1 MQRYLI
7 LRTAQALVA
16 LWVVTVVTFGLTRVS
31 GDPLDTFLPEEATQE
46 QIDRMRARWG
56 LDKPLVVQYGV
67 FLGNAFKGDLGDSLK
82 YPGSKAA
89 DIVVERMPPTLQLA
103 GIAIAIAL
111 VIAVPVGV
119 LSAIKKDS
127 LFDYVG
133 KIVALA
139 GQSIPSFWLGI
150 VLMWFFAVHLDLLPT
165 SGKGGVKHII
175 LPAITLGW
183 FQTAA
188 IMRLVRSAMLETQD
202 SEYVKLARIKGLS
215 ELRVVWKH
223 CFRNAAIPPLTYFGI
238 LLANTL
244 TGSLTTEVVFN
255 WPGTGQ
261 LAFTAVLYRDTQLIQ
276 AIVLVFASMFIF
288 LTLLVDVLYAY
299 LDPRIRYD

>member
-1 MQRYLI
+1 MQRYLL
-7 LRTAQALVA
+7 LRTGQALIA
-16 LWVVTVVTFGLTRVS
+16 LWVVTVVVFGLTRVS
-31 GDPLDTFLPEEATQE
+31 GDPLDTFLSEEATPE
-46 QIDRMRARWG
+46 QIERMKVRWG

-82 YPGSKAA
+82 YPGSKAGA
-89 DIVVERMPPTLQLA
+89 IVMERMPPTLQLA
-103 GIAIAIAL
+103 GVAMAIAL
-111 VIAVPVGV
+111 AIAVPIGV
-119 LSAIKKDS
+119 LSAVKKDS
-127 LFDYVG
+127 IFDYIG
-133 KIVALA
+133 KTLALA
-139 GQSIPSFWLGI
+139 GQSVPSFWLGI
-150 VLMWFFAVHLDLLPT
+150 VLMWFFAVQLDLLPT
-165 SGKGGVKHII
+165 SGKGGIKNFI

-188 IMRLVRSAMLETQD
+188 LMRLVRSAMLETQD

-215 ELRVVWKH
+215 EQAVVWKH

-255 WPGTGQ
+255 WPGTGL
-261 LAFTAVLYRDTQLIQ
+261 LAFQAVLSRDTQLIQ

-288 LTLLVDVLYAY
+288 LTPLVDILYAY
-299 LDPRIRYD
+299 LDPRIRYN

>member
-1 MQRYLI
+1 MQRYLL
-7 LRTAQALVA
+7 LRTGQALIA
-16 LWVVTVVTFGLTRVS
+16 LWVVTVVVFGLTRVS
-31 GDPLDTFLPEEATQE
+31 GDPLDTFLSEEATPE
-46 QIDRMRARWG
+46 QIERMKVRWG

-82 YPGSKAA
+82 YPGSKAGA
-89 DIVVERMPPTLQLA
+89 IVMERMPPTLQLA
-103 GIAIAIAL
+103 GVAMAIAL
-111 VIAVPVGV
+111 AIAVPIGV
-119 LSAIKKDS
+119 LSAVKKDS
-127 LFDYVG
+127 IFDYIG
-133 KIVALA
+133 KTLALA
-139 GQSIPSFWLGI
+139 GQSVPSFWLGI
-150 VLMWFFAVHLDLLPT
+150 VLMWFFAVQLDLLPT
-165 SGKGGVKHII
+165 SGKGGIKHFI

-188 IMRLVRSAMLETQD
+188 LMRLVRSAMLETQD

-215 ELRVVWKH
+215 EQAVVWKH

-255 WPGTGQ
+255 WPGTGL
-261 LAFTAVLYRDTQLIQ
+261 LAFQAVLSRDTQLIQ

-288 LTLLVDVLYAY
+288 LTLLVDILYAY
-299 LDPRIRYD
+299 LDPRIRYN

>member
-7 LRTAQALVA
+7 LRTAQALIA
-16 LWVVTVVTFGLTRVS
+16 LWVITVVVFGLSRVS
-31 GDPLDTFLPEEATQE
+31 GDPLDIFVPMEATPE
-46 QIDRMRARWG
+46 DVDRIRIRWG

-67 FLGNAFKGDLGDSLK
+67 FIGNAFKGDLGDSLK
-82 YPGSKAA
+82 FPGSKAGA
-89 DIVVERMPPTLQLA
+89 IVMQRMPPTLQLA
-103 GIAIAIAL
+103 GVSMAIAL
-111 VIAVPVGV
+111 LIAVPIGV
-119 LSAIKKDS
+119 LSAVKKDT
-127 LFDYVG
+127 LFDFVG
-133 KIVALA
+133 KTLALG

-150 VLMWFFAVHLDLLPT
+150 ILMWLFAVHLDLLPT

-188 IMRLVRSAMLETQD
+188 IMRLVRSAMLETQE

-215 ELRVVWKH
+215 ERAVIWKH

-238 LLANTL
+238 ILANTM

-255 WPGTGQ
+255 WPGTGL
-261 LAFTAVLYRDTQLIQ
+261 LAFQAVVSRDTQLIQ
-276 AIVLVFASMFIF
+276 AIVLVFASMFIL
-288 LTLLVDVLYAY
+288 LTLVVDVLYAY
-299 LDPRIRYD
+299 LDPRIRYN